1 MKALMILCFGLLSTT
16 LVYAKEVAG
25 YRFEDYPA
33 SIYQGKK
40 ASLKLTKNHDWWLFR
55 TRIRDVHQDGTVS
68 FAGNY
73 MVGMWGCGT
82 GCVSGAMI
90 DKRTGKIYDFPVNI
104 DYRCYSSEETPDDED
119 IFFYPDSRLLITT
132 SCEQDEDT
140 DGYAKQTFTYFIS
153 VWNEKSKTF
162 KSIDKVK
169 RTKTVK
175 ID

>member
-1 MKALMILCFGLLSTT
+1 MKALMIIFCLGLLSTT

-33 SIYQGKK
+33 NIYQGKK
-40 ASLKLTKNHDWWLFR
+40 APLKLGKYKPLKTHLINTHK
-55 TRIRDVHQDGTVS
+55 DGEIG

-73 MVGMWGCGT
+73 MVGMWSCGT

-90 DKRTGKIYDFPVNI
+90 DKRTGKIYDFPVSNI

-119 IFFYPDSRLLITT
+119 IFFYPNSRLLITT

-140 DGYAKQTFTYFIS
+140 NGYAKQTFTYFIS

>member
-16 LVYAKEVAG
+16 LVYAKEVVG

-33 SIYQGKK
+33 TIYQGKK
-40 ASLKLTKNHDWWLFR
+40 APLKLGSKYQPLKNHLTDA
-55 TRIRDVHQDGTVS
+55 HKDGEIG
-68 FAGNY
+68 FAGKY
-73 MVGMWGCGT
+73 MVSIWGCGT
-82 GCVSGAMI
+82 GCISGAMI